1 MTKLLYK
8 TVGLLISVLGG
19 MLARAIFNKAWKVA
33 AGQDEAPKSTDAG
46 RGWHEVLTAAALQGA
61 IFAVVRAA
69 LDRTTAMGAQKLTGT
84 WPGEEAEPGQGKGS
98 QDKRRRRKKAEE

>member
-1 MTKLLYK
+1 MTKLFYK
-8 TVGLLISVLGG
+8 TVGLLVSLLGG
-19 MLARAIFNKAWKVA
+19 MLAKAIFNKAWELA
-33 AGQDEAPKSTDAG
+33 AGEDEAPKSTDAG

-84 WPGEEAEPGQGKGS
+84 WPGEEAEPGQGKDGR
-98 QDKRRRRKKAEE
+98 DERRRGKAEE